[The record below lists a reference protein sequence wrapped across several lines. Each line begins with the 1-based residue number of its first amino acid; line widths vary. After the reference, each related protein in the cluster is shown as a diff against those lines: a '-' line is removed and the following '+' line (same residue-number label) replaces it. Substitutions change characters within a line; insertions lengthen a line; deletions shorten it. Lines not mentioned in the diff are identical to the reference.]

1 MEGAMS
7 EQETG
12 VDAAR
17 DMPFREKSAWVSL
30 TTSVAVY
37 GWYFATYAAALAD
50 GHATRALF
58 SGRLVGT
65 FFVLVVLGIALQV
78 VIAVRAP
85 SDANAPADERE
96 RLIHLKATRIAYAVL
111 ATGVVLTIGAL
122 WAGSESFFAMNMLFF
137 FFVAASVAN
146 YATEIVL
153 FRRSA

>member
-1 MEGAMS
+1 MTQ
-7 EQETG
+7 EQDSTG
-12 VDAAR
+12 TIAN
-17 DMPFREKSAWVSL
+17 MPFREKSAWVSL
-30 TTSVAVY
+30 ISSLVVY
-37 GWYFATYAAALAD
+37 GWYFATYTAALTA

-58 SGRLVGT
+58 SGRLVRT

-96 RLIHLKATRIAYAVL
+96 RLISLKATRIAYAVL
-111 ATGVVLTIGAL
+111 ATGVVLAIGAL